1 MHKDNERKRKRELT
15 GDDDEKINVD
25 SDGGEKPREGLK
37 LAKPQKK
44 QKIDGKQSK
53 SETADGPV
61 DEAEALRR
69 AEYVN
74 KRKEKRQAKVEK
86 RSKAREKKE
95 QKKAGMKHEKPVVS
109 DKVSTEKHD
118 TKKQPKEKQSNKSKA
133 QQRTLMKNVA
143 DVDEEEEDEQEGED
157 SDDEDEL
164 DGSTVKTADLA
175 KLDFSGLVEDDD
187 VEMVADDVESSAA
200 EDEAVASGEEEDDA
214 DEESTMQPISID
226 GMDTHAEDSSEDDS
240 EASPDQSPTF
250 DDGTSAGASS
260 SSSTTSTIN
269 PLLPAAALTGQAP
282 KTTTSEA
289 SDKPHKLPQIDPA
302 LLQERLQ
309 ARITAL
315 RAARKADGL
324 DGRPARNRQEL
335 IEARRRKQEARKGVK
350 KELRAKT
357 RLAAD
362 AEAEAARLRG
372 GSGSPLWSPALPSP
386 RAEEANHFSFGKI
399 AFDDGAHVRVAADDT
414 SGGLDL
420 VDAKA
425 RKGPRDVKAALE
437 VALKKQ
443 NRLSGLDGEKRAELE
458 EKDRWLGAKR
468 RVAGER
474 VRDDA
479 NLLKKTLKRTEKLK
493 GKSEKEWGER
503 IAGVKKGQEQRQ
515 RKREDNLKKRKD
527 EKGVKG
533 KAKGKGGAKSGGK
546 KPSQK
551 KRPGF
556 EGSFKAGGGKK

>member
-1 MHKDNERKRKRELT
+1 VHKDNERKRKRELA
-15 GDDDEKINVD
+15 GDDDEKINENG
-25 SDGGEKPREGLK
+25 DGVEKPREGLK
-37 LAKPQKK
+37 PAKPQKK
-44 QKIDGKQSK
+44 QKIDAKQSK
-53 SETADGPV
+53 SETSDVPV

-69 AEYVN
+69 AEYVR

-86 RSKAREKKE
+86 KSKAREKKE
-95 QKKAGMKHEKPVVS
+95 QKKAGVKDEKPVVS
-109 DKVSTEKHD
+109 ENVTVKKQD
-118 TKKQPKEKQSNKSKA
+118 TKKQPKEKQSNKTKG
-133 QQRTLMKNVA
+133 QQSAPKKEVA
-143 DVDEEEEDEQEGED
+143 VADEEEEDEQEGED

-164 DGSTVKTADLA
+164 DESTVKTADLA

-187 VEMVADDVESSAA
+187 VEMGADDEEFSAEE
-200 EDEAVASGEEEDDA
+200 EDVASSEEEDDA
-214 DEESTMQPISID
+214 EEESTMQPISID
-226 GMDTHAEDSSEDDS
+226 GMDIHAEDSSEDDT

-250 DDGTSAGASS
+250 DDGNSAGASS

-269 PLLPAAALTGQAP
+269 PLLPEATAAAKPP
-282 KTTTSEA
+282 KSTSAET
-289 SDKPHKLPQIDPA
+289 SSKPHRLPEIDPA

-386 RAEEANHFSFGKI
+386 RAEEANNFSFGKI

-414 SGGLDL
+414 TGGLDL

-425 RKGPRDVKAALE
+425 RKGPRDVKTALE
-437 VALKKQ
+437 AALKKQ

-479 NLLKKTLKRTEKLK
+479 SLLKKTLKRTEKLK

-503 IAGVKKGQEQRQ
+503 IAGVKKGQEQKQ

-533 KAKGKGGAKSGGK
+533 KAKAKGGAKSGGK

>member
-1 MHKDNERKRKRELT
+1 M
-15 GDDDEKINVD
+15 
-25 SDGGEKPREGLK
+25 
-37 LAKPQKK
+37 
-44 QKIDGKQSK
+44 
-53 SETADGPV
+53 
-61 DEAEALRR
+61 RR
-69 AEYVN
+69 AEYVK

-86 RSKAREKKE
+86 KSKAREKKE
-95 QKKAGMKHEKPVVS
+95 QKKASVKDEKPVGSERVPV
-109 DKVSTEKHD
+109 KKQD
-118 TKKQPKEKQSNKSKA
+118 TKKQPKEKQA
-133 QQRTLMKNVA
+133 QKKKGQQPAPKKEVVDA
-143 DVDEEEEDEQEGED
+143 DKEEDEQESED

-164 DGSTVKTADLA
+164 DESSVKTADLA

-187 VEMVADDVESSAA
+187 VEMGADDVDFSA
-200 EDEAVASGEEEDDA
+200 EDEDGASSEEEDDA
-214 DEESTMQPISID
+214 DEESNMQPIGID
-226 GMDTHAEDSSEDDS
+226 GMDIQGEESSDNDSD
-240 EASPDQSPTF
+240 ASPDQSPTF

-269 PLLPAAALTGQAP
+269 PLLPAASLAVQDPESKSA
-282 KTTTSEA
+282 EA
-289 SDKPHKLPQIDPA
+289 SGKPHKLPQIDPA

-414 SGGLDL
+414 TGGLDL
-420 VDAKA
+420 VDVKA
-425 RKGPRDVKAALE
+425 RKGPRDVKTALE
-437 VALKKQ
+437 AALKKQ
-443 NRLSGLDGEKRAELE
+443 NRLSGLDGERRAELE

-479 NLLKKTLKRTEKLK
+479 SLLKKTLKRTEKLK

-546 KPSQK
+546 KPAQK